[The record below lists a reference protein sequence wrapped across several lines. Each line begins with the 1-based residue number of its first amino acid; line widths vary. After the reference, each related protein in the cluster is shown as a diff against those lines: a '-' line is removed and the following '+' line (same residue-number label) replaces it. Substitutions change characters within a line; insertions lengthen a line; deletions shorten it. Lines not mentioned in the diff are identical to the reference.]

1 MDIKELRKQYLDEAS
16 CRSFFESI
24 IWLSGRTCPH
34 CESGKS
40 WAIKGQSARDGLYE
54 CGSCGLQFTVTTKTP
69 MHSTK
74 LPLLTWLAAMYLIAN
89 SSKGISSVV
98 LGRLLGT
105 RQKTAWKLGH
115 AIRAMMTAVPN
126 ELPLLMGVVELD
138 EKYLG
143 GKPRFQ
149 EGVKHKG
156 GSGTAKQ
163 CIAVAVEREGAVKA
177 ALIRHNGETALG
189 PFVREVVDPAAYL
202 MSDHNQ
208 AYVKIAKDFAEH
220 SYVDHGDREYAR
232 GEVHNNTAESYNAM
246 LERAKVGVFHQ
257 ISKEHMQR
265 YVDEVAFRWNQRV
278 PAGTRSHKGK
288 EKVVMKPLPI
298 IEKIKKLLGAA
309 LNVQIRWTR
318 NSSIYAI
325 A

>member
-1 MDIKELRKQYLDEAS
+1 MDLKALKKQYLDEAT
-16 CRSFFESI
+16 CRGRSLN
-24 IWLSGRTCPH
+24 LS
-34 CESGKS
+34 SGP
-40 WAIKGQSARDGLYE
+40 KGVPVHTVGVLNPGPSKANVGLYE
-54 CGSCGLQFTVTTKTP
+54 CASCGLQFTVATKTP
-69 MHSTK
+69 MHWTK
-74 LPLLTWLAAMYLIAN
+74 LPLLTWLTAMYLIAN

-98 LGRLLGT
+98 LGRLVGT
-105 RQKTAWKLGH
+105 TQKTAWKLGH
-115 AIRAMMTAVPN
+115 AIRAMMAAVPT

-143 GKPRFQ
+143 GRPRFQ

-156 GSGTAKQ
+156 GGGTAKQ
-163 CIAVAVEREGAVKA
+163 CIAVAVEREGSVKA
-177 ALIRHNGETALG
+177 ALVPHNGETALS
-189 PFVREVVDPAAYL
+189 PFVNGAVDPAAYL

-208 AYVKIAKDFAEH
+208 AYVKIAASFAGH

-232 GEVHNNTAESYNAM
+232 GEVHNNTAESYNAL

-278 PAGTRSHKGK
+278 PSGTRTRKGK

-298 IEKIKKLLGAA
+298 LAKIRKLLEVA
-309 LNVQIRWTR
+309 LNVQIRWTP

-325 A
+325 V